1 MKHGPFPTNADLPG
15 TIQRRLP
22 ERAQDIF
29 REAFNHSFDEHG
41 DQEHSVRMA
50 WGAVKRRYEEMPDGN
65 WVAGPHEGS
74 GEEGGSRDAHPAKS
88 VLSRAGTTASSWP

>member
-29 REAFNHSFDEHG
+29 REAFNHCLDQHR
-41 DQEHSVRMA
+41 DQEHAVRMA
-50 WGAVKRRYEEMPDGN
+50 WGAVKRRYEEVPDGN
-65 WVAGPHEGS
+65 WVVSPREG
-74 GEEGGSRDAHPAKS
+74 GGGGGSRNARAKS
-88 VLSRAGTTASSWP
+88 VSSSAGTPPQAGR

>member
-1 MKHGPFPTNADLPG
+1 MKHGPFPTSADLPG

-41 DQEHSVRMA
+41 DQEHAVRMA
-50 WGAVKRRYEEMPDGN
+50 WGAVKRGYEEMPDGK
-65 WVAGPHEGS
+65 WVASPTRVAASAVAPGTPIQ
-74 GEEGGSRDAHPAKS
+74 R
-88 VLSRAGTTASSWP
+88 RAS

>member
-1 MKHGPFPTNADLPG
+1 MKHGPFSTNADLSG

-29 REAFNHSFDEHG
+29 REAFNHCFDRYG
-41 DQEHSVRMA
+41 DQEHAVRMA

-65 WVAGPHEGS
+65 WVARPNA
-74 GEEGGSRDAHPAKS
+74 GGDR
-88 VLSRAGTTASSWP
+88 VLPGTDIQRRAS

>member
-22 ERAQDIF
+22 QRAQDIF
-29 REAFNHSFDEHG
+29 REAFNHCFDQHG
-41 DQEHSVRMA
+41 DQEHAVRMA

-65 WVAGPHEGS
+65 WVASPHQGG
-74 GEEGGSRDAHPAKS
+74 GERVAPGTPTQR
-88 VLSRAGTTASSWP
+88 RAS